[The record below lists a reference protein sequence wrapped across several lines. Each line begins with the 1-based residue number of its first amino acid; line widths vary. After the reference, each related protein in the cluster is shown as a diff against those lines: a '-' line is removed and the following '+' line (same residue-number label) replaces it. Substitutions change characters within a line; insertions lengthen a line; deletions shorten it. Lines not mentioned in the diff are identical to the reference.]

1 MMLSPSPGSVVPDV
15 LSPLGSPVVLQRKG
29 SVYGANVPMI
39 TELVN
44 DSNVQFLDQD
54 DDDDPDT
61 ELYLTQPFACGTA
74 FAVSVLDSLMSTVSW
89 TWLLISL
96 IFPSQTYFN
105 QNALTLIRS
114 LITGGAT
121 PELELIL
128 AEGAGLRGG
137 YSTPE
142 TLANRDRC
150 RVGEISLSDG
160 PLSVFGEGRKYQ
172 DLFVAA
178 LRNYGMLC
186 IGLYR

>member
-1 MMLSPSPGSVVPDV
+1 MEKARNFI
-15 LSPLGSPVVLQRKG
+15 PVDIEYR
-29 SVYGANVPMI
+29 
-39 TELVN
+39 
-44 DSNVQFLDQD
+44 
-54 DDDDPDT
+54 
-61 ELYLTQPFACGTA
+61 
-74 FAVSVLDSLMSTVSW
+74 
-89 TWLLISL
+89 IS
-96 IFPSQTYFN
+96 FQTYFN

-150 RVGEISLSDG
+150 RVGQISLSDG
-160 PLSVFGEGRKYQ
+160 PLSVFGDGRKYQ

-186 IGLYR
+186 IGLYRSSFYDSLMRTICLPLGSGTRW

>member
-1 MMLSPSPGSVVPDV
+1 
-15 LSPLGSPVVLQRKG
+15 
-29 SVYGANVPMI
+29 
-39 TELVN
+39 
-44 DSNVQFLDQD
+44 
-54 DDDDPDT
+54 
-61 ELYLTQPFACGTA
+61 
-74 FAVSVLDSLMSTVSW
+74 MST
-89 TWLLISL
+89 
-96 IFPSQTYFN
+96 TYFN

-142 TLANRDRC
+142 TLCHRDRC
-150 RVGEISLSDG
+150 RVGQISLYDG
-160 PLSVFGEGRKYQ
+160 PLASYGETGKYI

-186 IGLYR
+186 IGLYRFRDTSSSFDASSKRYVITNPPDDFVLLPTDQVYVLQPFERKHSRFSFSETRM